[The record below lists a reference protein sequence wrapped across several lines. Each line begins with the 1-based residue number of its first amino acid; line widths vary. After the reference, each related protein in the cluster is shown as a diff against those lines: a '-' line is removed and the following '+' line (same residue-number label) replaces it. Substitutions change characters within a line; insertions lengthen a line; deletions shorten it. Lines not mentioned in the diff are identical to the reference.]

1 MKGKIKNGFD
11 SLPQLEKDGSVHH
24 LGIDHSKIGE
34 GVILTSNLER
44 VELIK
49 DRFDEAKRQAFHREY
64 ITYTGKYHGVRMSA
78 MSIGNGCMPT
88 EIAVEELRHI
98 GCMRMIKVGSCYAI
112 DKDIKPGTIFIPTG
126 ACRCEGATLEYVNIQ
141 YPAVSDLDAFFAL
154 LKSAEEKGVEVK
166 TGIVRTHDA
175 LFLESPFAH
184 DGVKER
190 IAPWQKVGVSCVD
203 NECATMFT
211 VASILQM
218 KAGCIYVVTDNLETG
233 EAMDYEKDYE
243 NKILEIVDIALSA
256 MEKLIKGEEYEI

>member
-1 MKGKIKNGFD
+1 MTDLIKNGFD
-11 SLPQLEKDGSVHH
+11 SIPQIEKDGTVHH
-24 LGIDHSKIGE
+24 LGIDHSQIGE
-34 GVILTSNLER
+34 GCILTSNLER

-49 DRFDEAKRQAFHREY
+49 DYLNDPKREAFHREY
-64 ITYTGKYHGVRMSA
+64 ITYTGTYWDVRMSC

-88 EIAVEELRHI
+88 EIAVEELRHV
-98 GCMRMIKVGSCYAI
+98 GCNRMIKVGSCYAI
-112 DKDIKPGTIFIPTG
+112 DPAVKPGTIFVPTG

-154 LKSAEEKGVEVK
+154 LQSAKELGIEIE
-166 TGIVRTHDA
+166 TGITRTHDA

-184 DGVKER
+184 DGVEER

-218 KAGCIYVVTDNLETG
+218 QAGCVYVVTDNLATG
-233 EAMDYEKDYE
+233 EAMDYEKEYE
-243 NKILEIVDIALSA
+243 GKIRQAVEIAILA
-256 MEKLIKGEEYEI
+256 MSKLIKGEEYEI

>member
-1 MKGKIKNGFD
+1 MNDKIKNGFD
-11 SLPQLEKDGSVHH
+11 SIPQLEKDGTVHH
-24 LGIDHSKIGE
+24 LGIDHSMIGD

-44 VELIK
+44 VEVIK
-49 DRFDEAKRQAFHREY
+49 DRFKDAKRMAFHREY
-64 ITYTGKYHGVRMSA
+64 ITYTGEYNGTRMSA

-98 GCMRMIKVGSCYAI
+98 GCNRMIKVGSCYAI
-112 DKDIKPGTIFIPTG
+112 DPEIKPGTIFVPQG

-141 YPAVSDLDAFFAL
+141 YPAVSDLESFFAIL
-154 LKSAEEKGVEVK
+154 QSTKELGKDVT
-166 TGIVRTHDA
+166 TGIIRTHDA

-184 DGVKER
+184 EGVKER

-218 KAGCIYVVTDNLETG
+218 QAGCIYVVTDNLATG
-233 EAMDYEKDYE
+233 EAMDYEKDYGPKMDE
-243 NKILEIVDIALSA
+243 VIDIAVLA
-256 MEKLIKGEEYEI
+256 MSKLIKGEEYEI